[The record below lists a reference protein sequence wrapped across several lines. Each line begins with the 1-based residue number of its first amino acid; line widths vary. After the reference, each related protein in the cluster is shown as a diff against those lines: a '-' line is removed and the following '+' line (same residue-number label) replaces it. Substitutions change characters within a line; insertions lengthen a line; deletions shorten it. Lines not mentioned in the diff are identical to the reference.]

1 MINELKLKTFSIFNK
16 LTNHSMFWRTVTM
29 NLLPKSNE
37 EFSQKDYWD
46 SFFKKRGI
54 KAFEW

>member
-1 MINELKLKTFSIFNK
+1 
-16 LTNHSMFWRTVTM
+16 M

-46 SFFKKRGI
+46 SFFQKRGI
-54 KAFEW
+54 KAFEWFVYFATLFLTLTQPGNF